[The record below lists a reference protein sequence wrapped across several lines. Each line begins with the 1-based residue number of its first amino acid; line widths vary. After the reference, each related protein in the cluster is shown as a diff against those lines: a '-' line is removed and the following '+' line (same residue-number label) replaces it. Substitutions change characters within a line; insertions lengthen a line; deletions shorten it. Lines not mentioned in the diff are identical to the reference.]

1 MYTCKKKLAYILE
14 WTKLGWMFWRENS
27 NHFCTLL
34 SKIEGQ
40 KFWNGQKTP
49 YTTSVHSNSYISK
62 KHIHV
67 RKKWDAFQTGPRLCK
82 VVLARKFK
90 SQHWPIFLATQF
102 WNCDDMLT
110 PAQSALVFIFLSNIY
125 MYEKIDILFRVDR
138 AGVSV
143 LARKFKLNNWPIFPF
158 SFFWTG

>member
-90 SQHWPIFLATQF
+90 LH
-102 WNCDDMLT
+102 
-110 PAQSALVFIFLSNIY
+110 
-125 MYEKIDILFRVDR
+125 
-138 AGVSV
+138 
-143 LARKFKLNNWPIFPF
+143 NWPIFPF
-158 SFFWTG
+158 SAFWTGWFELSLWYQFFTQNLTLYKFYFWVFAKFRQLAILEIFGGYF